1 MDTPLIEFKDV
12 TKRFDAR
19 SVLERVS
26 LKIYEG
32 QVTTIIGLSGSGKSV
47 LLKHIIGL
55 LKPDEGTI
63 LFKGKPLS
71 EMKKSESA
79 ANFAQISYMF
89 QDNALFDSMTVYEN
103 IALPL
108 RETTNL
114 SKAEINGKVMARIEQ
129 TELEEAAHKYPSELS
144 GGMQKRAALARAL
157 VTDPQIVLFDEP
169 TSGQD
174 PVRKNAILSMIAQYQ
189 RKFGFTAILVSHE
202 IPDVYFISNRILA
215 LYDRSI
221 VFQGSPEELENFN
234 HPFKNEVIRS
244 LEGLQKELTGLYSKR
259 QFKVMHH
266 VQLTKTTHG
275 VTYCVVVFSLDNLA
289 IIQAD
294 AGHDVAQVVIR
305 SLGIYIDKHF
315 GAATGG
321 FSTRRRS
328 NEFVT
333 VLPYSDL
340 TEAESTLKDFA
351 QDFQEEGM
359 LDITAAARMQT
370 RSAGCVE
377 FAVLAGIA
385 QGQPVADIDSV
396 IDAAK
401 SQQKEIARIRCD
413 VRR

>member
-1 MDTPLIEFKDV
+1 MESPLIEFKDV
-12 TKRFDAR
+12 TKRFGAK
-19 SVLERVS
+19 SVLERVN
-26 LKIYEG
+26 LQIYEG

-71 EMKKSESA
+71 EMKKRESA
-79 ANFAQISYMF
+79 ANRTQISYMF

-108 RETTNL
+108 REATNL
-114 SKAEINGKVMARIEQ
+114 SKAKIDSKVMARIEQ
-129 TELEEAAHKYPSELS
+129 TELEDAVHKYPSELS

-157 VTDPQIVLFDEP
+157 VTDPRIVLFDEP

-174 PVRKNAILSMIAQYQ
+174 PVRKNAILGMIAQYQ

-221 VFQGSPEELENFN
+221 VFQGSPEELENFD
-234 HPFKNEVIRS
+234 HPFQDEVIRS
-244 LEGLQKELTGLYSKR
+244 LEGLQKELTGFYSQR

-266 VQLTKTTHG
+266 AQLMQKTPG
-275 VTYCVVVFSLDNLA
+275 ATYCVAVFSLDDLE
-289 IIQAD
+289 IIRTG
-294 AGHDVAQVVIR
+294 AGHDTAQMVIR
-305 SLGIYIDKHF
+305 SVESYLDKHF
-315 GAATGG
+315 GAIGG
-321 FSTRRRS
+321 FSTRRRN

-333 VLPYSDL
+333 VLPYSDMN
-340 TEAESTLKDFA
+340 EAQSILKGFA
-351 QDFQEEGM
+351 KDFQERGI
-359 LDITAAARMQT
+359 DDVWAIARKQT
-370 RSAGCVE
+370 ISAGCVE

-385 QGQPVADIDSV
+385 QGQPDADIESI

-401 SQQKEIARIRCD
+401 SQQKEIARLRCD
-413 VRR
+413 ARR

>member
-1 MDTPLIEFKDV
+1 MESPLIEFRDV
-12 TKRFDAR
+12 TKRFGAR
-19 SVLERVS
+19 SVLERVN
-26 LKIYEG
+26 LQIYEG

-63 LFKGKPLS
+63 LFRGKPLS
-71 EMKKSESA
+71 GMKKNESA
-79 ANFAQISYMF
+79 ASLAQISYMF

-108 RETTNL
+108 RETTSL
-114 SKAEINGKVMARIEQ
+114 SKAKINSRVMARIEQ
-129 TELEEAAHKYPSELS
+129 TELEDAAHKYPSELS

-174 PVRKNAILSMIAQYQ
+174 PVRKNAILGMIAQYQ

-221 VFQGSPEELENFN
+221 VFQGSPEELENFD
-234 HPFKNEVIRS
+234 HPFKDEVIRS
-244 LEGLQKELTGLYSKR
+244 LEGLQNELTGLYSKR

-266 VQLTKTTHG
+266 VQLTQKTDG
-275 VTYCVVVFSLDNLA
+275 ATYCVAVFSLDDLD
-289 IIQAD
+289 IIRMG
-294 AGHDVAQVVIR
+294 AGHDAAQVAI
-305 SLGIYIDKHF
+305 LGLGSYIDKHF
-315 GAATGG
+315 GAIGG
-321 FSTRRRS
+321 FSTRRRN

-340 TEAESTLKDFA
+340 TEAESILNDFA
-351 QDFQEEGM
+351 HDFQERGIH
-359 LDITAAARMQT
+359 DVSAAARRRTM
-370 RSAGCVE
+370 SAGCVE
-377 FAVLAGIA
+377 FTVLAGIA
-385 QGQPVADIDSV
+385 QGQPAADIESV

-401 SQQKEIARIRCD
+401 SQQKEIARLRCD
-413 VRR
+413 GRR

>member
-1 MDTPLIEFKDV
+1 MESPLIEG
-12 TKRFDAR
+12 
-19 SVLERVS
+19 E
-26 LKIYEG
+26 
-32 QVTTIIGLSGSGKSV
+32 VTTIIGLSGSGKSV

-63 LFKGKPLS
+63 LFKGKPLN

-79 ANFAQISYMF
+79 SNLTQISYMF

-114 SKAEINGKVMARIEQ
+114 SKAEIDSRVLARIEQ
-129 TELEEAAHKYPSELS
+129 TELEDAAHKYPSELS

-157 VTDPQIVLFDEP
+157 VTDPRIVLFDEP

-174 PVRKNAILSMIAQYQ
+174 PVRKNAILGMIAQYQ

-221 VFQGSPEELENFN
+221 VFQGSPEELENFD
-234 HPFKNEVIRS
+234 HPFKDEVIRS
-244 LEGLQKELTGLYSKR
+244 LEGLQNELTGLYSKR

-266 VQLTKTTHG
+266 VQLAQKTNGT
-275 VTYCVVVFSLDNLA
+275 TYCVAVFSLDDLD
-289 IIQAD
+289 IIRMG
-294 AGHDVAQVVIR
+294 AGHDAAQVAIR
-305 SLGIYIDKHF
+305 GLGITIDKHF
-315 GAATGG
+315 GAIGG
-321 FSTRRRS
+321 FSTRRHS

-340 TEAESTLKDFA
+340 TETESILKDFVK
-351 QDFQEEGM
+351 DFQERGIH
-359 LDITAAARMQT
+359 DVWAGVRKKTT
-370 RSAGCVE
+370 SAGCVE
-377 FAVLAGIA
+377 FTLLAGIA

-401 SQQKEIARIRCD
+401 SQQKEIARLRCD
-413 VRR
+413 GRRLSR

>member
-1 MDTPLIEFKDV
+1 MENPLIEFKDV
-12 TKRFDAR
+12 TKRFGAR
-19 SVLERVS
+19 AVLERVN
-26 LKIYEG
+26 LQIYEG

-55 LKPDEGTI
+55 LTPDEGAI
-63 LFKGKPLS
+63 LFNGKP
-71 EMKKSESA
+71 MHNIKRGMIPADA
-79 ANFAQISYMF
+79 AHISYMF

-114 SKAEINGKVMARIEQ
+114 SKSEIDSRVMARIEQ
-129 TELEEAAHKYPSELS
+129 TELGDAALRYPSELS

-174 PVRKNAILSMIAQYQ
+174 PVRKNAILGMIAQYQ

-221 VFQGSPEELENFN
+221 VFQGSPEELEDFD
-234 HPFKNEVIRS
+234 HPFKDEVIRS
-244 LEGLQKELTGLYSKR
+244 LEGLQNELTGLYSRR

-266 VQLTKTTHG
+266 VQLTQTSRG
-275 VTYCVVVFSLDNLA
+275 ATYCLAVFSLD
-289 IIQAD
+289 D
-294 AGHDVAQVVIR
+294 PDVIR
-305 SLGIYIDKHF
+305 TSAGLNAVQVAIRGLGIFIDKHF
-315 GAATGG
+315 SNIGG

-340 TEAESTLKDFA
+340 AETESILKDFA
-351 QDFQEEGM
+351 EDFGKWNIHDVWPGARKLTRPEER
-359 LDITAAARMQT
+359 I
-370 RSAGCVE
+370 E
-377 FAVLAGIA
+377 FKVLAGIA
-385 QGQPVADIDSV
+385 QGQPAVDIDSV
-396 IDAAK
+396 IEAAK
-401 SQQKEIARIRCD
+401 SRQKEIGRLL
-413 VRR
+413 V

>member
-1 MDTPLIEFKDV
+1 MESPLIEFKDV
-12 TKRFDAR
+12 TKRFGDR
-19 SVLERVS
+19 SVLERVN
-26 LKIYEG
+26 LQIYEG

-114 SKAEINGKVMARIEQ
+114 SKAEIDSMVMARIEQ
-129 TELEEAAHKYPSELS
+129 TELKDAAHKYPSELS

-157 VTDPQIVLFDEP
+157 VTDPRIVLFDEP

-174 PVRKNAILSMIAQYQ
+174 PVRKNAILGMIAQYQ
-189 RKFGFTAILVSHE
+189 RKFGFTAIMVSHE

-221 VFQGSPEELENFN
+221 VFQGSPEELENFD
-234 HPFKNEVIRS
+234 HPFKEEVIRS

-266 VQLTKTTHG
+266 VQLVQTTHEA
-275 VTYCVVVFSLDNLA
+275 TYCVAVFSLDDLDT
-289 IIQAD
+289 IGTS
-294 AGHDVAQVVIR
+294 AGHNEAQVAIR
-305 SLGIYIDKHF
+305 GLGIYIDKHF
-315 GAATGG
+315 GAIGG

-340 TEAESTLKDFA
+340 TEAESILEDFA
-351 QDFQEEGM
+351 KDFQERGIH
-359 LDITAAARMQT
+359 DGWAGARKQT
-370 RSAGCVE
+370 RSAECVE
-377 FAVLAGIA
+377 FRVLAGIA

-396 IDAAK
+396 IDTAK
-401 SQQKEIARIRCD
+401 SQQKEIARLRCD
-413 VRR
+413 GRR